1 MPEQIVNFY
10 NQLYKSKQSQAMRP
24 ITEYSRFLSYLKL
37 LEADKKILDIAC
49 GTGFLL
55 KVANEK
61 GLKTF
66 GIDISDEAVKI
77 AKENSPSSEIITAS
91 AENLP
96 FENIFFDYV
105 SCLGSIEHFLD
116 INQGLREML
125 RVGKSGAKFLLVVP
139 NKNYFVWWFTK
150 NKGTHQRDFQE
161 ELKSLKEW
169 RDIFNNL
176 GFKILDIYQ
185 DDWPSRC
192 LPWFY
197 SFNPIKILK
206 RLFFKLAWLILPLN
220 YTYQFIFICQK
231 NIVKI

>member
-24 ITEYSRFLSYLKL
+24 ITEYSRFLSYLKP
-37 LEADKKILDIAC
+37 LEVDKKILDIAC

-96 FENIFFDYV
+96 FKNNFFDYI
-105 SCLGSIEHFLD
+105 SCLGSIEHFSD

-125 RVGKSGAKFLLVVP
+125 RVGKRGAKF
-139 NKNYFVWWFTK
+139 
-150 NKGTHQRDFQE
+150 
-161 ELKSLKEW
+161 
-169 RDIFNNL
+169 
-176 GFKILDIYQ
+176 
-185 DDWPSRC
+185 
-192 LPWFY
+192 
-197 SFNPIKILK
+197 
-206 RLFFKLAWLILPLN
+206 
-220 YTYQFIFICQK
+220 
-231 NIVKI
+231 